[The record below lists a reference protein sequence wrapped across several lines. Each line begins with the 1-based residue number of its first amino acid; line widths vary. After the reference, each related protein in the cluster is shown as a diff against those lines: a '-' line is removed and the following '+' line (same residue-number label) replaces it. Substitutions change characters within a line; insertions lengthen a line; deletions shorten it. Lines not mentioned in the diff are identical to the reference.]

1 MVVGDGGFAPAM
13 SRFSQ
18 NLLFVGV
25 LVLAGLGFAYL
36 YSLRIE
42 RGDVF
47 PAYSSL
53 RSDPLGTRALYDSL
67 EELPGIS
74 VDRRFQPLK
83 DMAAGMPRTI
93 LVAGMSPSQW
103 AGLSGKEFA
112 ALDGAGRNGSRL
124 VLALRADFVG
134 DTKPRLDGDDDDE
147 EDLPKKTDSSK
158 AKKTA
163 EPTPTPAVPRAHR
176 DLVIAGTDTDAPV
189 DLKRLWG
196 IDLQKLARIN
206 YSRGAVIEASSPR
219 ELPPKV
225 RWESDSYFNVS
236 TGAPWRV
243 IYRALGK
250 PVILEAQFGR
260 GTIVVAADAYLLS
273 NEGLLNDRSTH
284 LLSWLIGPNDRIEF
298 DESHLGVIEDV
309 GVAALGRRYGLVY
322 AAGTLLL
329 LAILFIWRRTALF
342 VPPPDEAPGAV
353 LDCSHTAALEALLL
367 RSVPPGEL
375 ISACASEWRATGASA
390 SRSRLETALGAFG
403 KNQNLDAY
411 NAAVWALKRK

>member
-1 MVVGDGGFAPAM
+1 M

-18 NLLFVGV
+18 NLLFAGV
-25 LVLAGLGFAYL
+25 LVLVGSGFAYL

-67 EELPGIS
+67 EALPGIRI
-74 VDRRFQPLK
+74 DRRFQPLK
-83 DMAAGMPRTI
+83 DLAAGTPRTI

-103 AGLSGKEFA
+103 MGLSGKEFA
-112 ALDGAGRNGSRL
+112 ALDGAVRNGSRL
-124 VLALRADFVG
+124 VLALQADFVG
-134 DTKPRLDGDDDDE
+134 DTRPPLDGDDDDE
-147 EDLPKKTDSSK
+147 DLPKKAEPSK
-158 AKKTA
+158 VKKTA
-163 EPTPTPAVPRAHR
+163 VPPRDTPLARPHPS
-176 DLVIAGTDTDAPV
+176 LVIAGSGDGDVPM

-206 YSRGAVIEASSPR
+206 YARGAVLEPSSPR
-219 ELPPKV
+219 DLPPKL

-236 TGAPWRV
+236 TGAPWKV

-260 GTIVVAADAYLLS
+260 GTIVVAADSYLVS

-284 LLSWLIGPNDRIEF
+284 LLSWLIGPNDRVEF

-309 GVAALGRRYGLVY
+309 GVAALGRRYGLAY

-329 LAILFIWRRTALF
+329 LAVLFIWRRTALF
-342 VPPPDEAPGAV
+342 VPPPDEAPGTA

-375 ISACASEWRATGASA
+375 ISACASEWRATAPPASK
-390 SRSRLETALGAFG
+390 SRLEAAVGAFG
-403 KNQNLDAY
+403 RNQNPDAY
-411 NAAVWALKRK
+411 NAAVRALKRK

>member
-1 MVVGDGGFAPAM
+1 M
-13 SRFSQ
+13 SRLAQ
-18 NLLFVGV
+18 NLLLVGV
-25 LVLAGLGFAYL
+25 LALMALGFAYL

-67 EELPGIS
+67 EELPGIRI
-74 VDRRFQPLK
+74 DRRFQPLK
-83 DMAAGMPRTI
+83 DLAAGSPRTI

-103 AGLSGKEFA
+103 TALSGRDFA
-112 ALDGAGRNGSRL
+112 ALDGAVRSGSRL
-124 VLALRADFVG
+124 VLALQADFAG
-134 DTKPRLDGDDDDE
+134 DKKSRIDDDDDE
-147 EDLPKKTDSSK
+147 DLPPSDKEKVKEKENADPSKMKK
-158 AKKTA
+158 
-163 EPTPTPAVPRAHR
+163 PPAPPRDPPAPRARR
-176 DLVIAGTDTDAPV
+176 DFVIPAAGDIDASV

-206 YSRGAVIEASSPR
+206 YDKGAALEASSPR
-219 ELPPKV
+219 DLPAKL

-243 IYRALGK
+243 IYRSLGK
-250 PVILEAQFGR
+250 PVVLEAQFGR
-260 GTIVVAADAYLLS
+260 GTIVVAADSYLLS

-284 LLSWLIGPNDRIEF
+284 LLSWLIGPNDRVEF

-309 GVAALGRRYGLVY
+309 GIAALGRRYGLAY

-329 LAILFIWRRTALF
+329 LAVLFIWKRTALF
-342 VPPPDEAPGAV
+342 VPPLDEEAGAA

-367 RSVPPGEL
+367 RSVPAAEL
-375 ISACASEWRATGASA
+375 ISACANEWRATAPALSK
-390 SRSRLETALGAFG
+390 SRLEAVLGAVG
-403 KNQNLDAY
+403 RDKSTEAY
-411 NAAVWALKRK
+411 NAAVRALRRK